1 MSDLILTFHL
11 RAIDG
16 FSSKVGILKFEAFLL
31 QLKPRECHVYFIQDS
46 FKLGS
51 QFTQVISWY
60 SMELSN
66 TKDFKAIANS

>member
-1 MSDLILTFHL
+1 M
-11 RAIDG
+11 
-16 FSSKVGILKFEAFLL
+16 
-31 QLKPRECHVYFIQDS
+31 QDS

-66 TKDFKAIANS
+66 TKDFKATANS